1 MGILLMLLFSIDHDR
16 KLKHISMSGEGGLT
30 DEK

>member
-1 MGILLMLLFSIDHDR
+1 MGILMMLLFSVEHDR

-30 DEK
+30 DE

>member
-1 MGILLMLLFSIDHDR
+1 MGILMMLLFSIEHGR

-30 DEK
+30 DE